1 LNCYDFIGGK
11 MKKLLKESLMLLIL
25 VLFLCFFFDSNILA
39 QESLKGNYLIVGPN
53 LLFSMMSWNI
63 SLDLTYLYY
72 FSGWFGLGLGTNL
85 YYSITNQDL
94 YISAY
99 LRFAIR
105 RLYLEGGVGYNI
117 IPTTLPDMITI
128 EQGELL
134 PWVAI
139 RADLIQTETQAGAW
153 NLHLFFGFYIT
164 AMKMIDIN
172 DEGLNFIQEIIAN
185 LIVQGVG
192 IVMNGFKVGIGVTYT
207 FYLNY

>member
-1 LNCYDFIGGK
+1 
-11 MKKLLKESLMLLIL
+11 MKRILKESLMIL
-25 VLFLCFFFDSNILA
+25 MLVFFFFFFLDSSILA

-53 LLFSMMSWNI
+53 LLLSMMSWNI
-63 SLDLTYLYY
+63 SLDVTYLYY
-72 FSGWFGLGLGTNL
+72 FSGWFGLGLGTDIL
-85 YYSITNQDL
+85 YNITNQDL

-99 LRFAIR
+99 VRFAIR

-128 EQGELL
+128 EQGTVL

-139 RADLIQTETQAGAW
+139 RADLIQSETQSGAW

-172 DEGLNFIQEIIAN
+172 DEDLNFIQEIIAN

>member
-1 LNCYDFIGGK
+1 
-11 MKKLLKESLMLLIL
+11 MKRILKESLMILMLI
-25 VLFLCFFFDSNILA
+25 FFFFFLLDNSILA

-53 LLFSMMSWNI
+53 LLLSMMSWNI
-63 SLDLTYLYY
+63 SLDVTYLYY
-72 FSGWFGLGLGTNL
+72 FSGWFGLGLGTDIL
-85 YYSITNQDL
+85 YNITNQDL

-99 LRFAIR
+99 VRFAIR

-128 EQGELL
+128 EQGTVL

-139 RADLIQTETQAGAW
+139 RADLIQSETQSGAW

-172 DEGLNFIQEIIAN
+172 DEDLNFIQEIIAN

-192 IVMNGFKVGIGVTYT
+192 IVINGFKVGIGVTYT

>member
-1 LNCYDFIGGK
+1 
-11 MKKLLKESLMLLIL
+11 MKRILKESLMILMLI
-25 VLFLCFFFDSNILA
+25 FFFFFLLDNSILA

-53 LLFSMMSWNI
+53 LLLSMMSWNI
-63 SLDLTYLYY
+63 SLDVTYLYY
-72 FSGWFGLGLGTNL
+72 FSGWFGLGLGTDIL
-85 YYSITNQDL
+85 YNITNQDL

-99 LRFAIR
+99 VRFAIR

-128 EQGELL
+128 EQGTVL

-139 RADLIQTETQAGAW
+139 RADLIQSETQSGAW

-172 DEGLNFIQEIIAN
+172 DEDLNFIQEIIAN

>member
-1 LNCYDFIGGK
+1 
-11 MKKLLKESLMLLIL
+11 MKRILKESLMILMLI
-25 VLFLCFFFDSNILA
+25 FFFFFLLDNSILA

-53 LLFSMMSWNI
+53 LLLSMMSWNI
-63 SLDLTYLYY
+63 SLDVTYLYY
-72 FSGWFGLGLGTNL
+72 FSGWFGLGLGTDIL
-85 YYSITNQDL
+85 YNITNQDL

-128 EQGELL
+128 EQGTVL

-139 RADLIQTETQAGAW
+139 RADLIQSETQSGAW

-172 DEGLNFIQEIIAN
+172 DEDLNFIQEIIAN

>member
-1 LNCYDFIGGK
+1 

>member
-1 LNCYDFIGGK
+1 
-11 MKKLLKESLMLLIL
+11 MKRILKESLMILMLI
-25 VLFLCFFFDSNILA
+25 FFFFFLLDNSILA

-53 LLFSMMSWNI
+53 LLLSMMSWNI
-63 SLDLTYLYY
+63 SLEVTYLYY
-72 FSGWFGLGLGTNL
+72 FSGWFGLGLGTDIL
-85 YYSITNQDL
+85 YNITNQDL

-99 LRFAIR
+99 VWFAIR

-128 EQGELL
+128 EQGTVL

-139 RADLIQTETQAGAW
+139 RADLIQSETQSGAW

-172 DEGLNFIQEIIAN
+172 DEDLNFIQEIIAN

-192 IVMNGFKVGIGVTYT
+192 IVINGFKVGIGVTYT

>member
-1 LNCYDFIGGK
+1 
-11 MKKLLKESLMLLIL
+11 
-25 VLFLCFFFDSNILA
+25 
-39 QESLKGNYLIVGPN
+39 NYLIVGPN

-192 IVMNGFKVGIGVTYT
+192 LVMNGFKVGIGVTYT

>member
-1 LNCYDFIGGK
+1 
-11 MKKLLKESLMLLIL
+11 ML
-25 VLFLCFFFDSNILA
+25 FFDSNILA

>member
-1 LNCYDFIGGK
+1 
-11 MKKLLKESLMLLIL
+11 MKRILKESLMIL
-25 VLFLCFFFDSNILA
+25 MLVFFFFFFLDSSILA

-53 LLFSMMSWNI
+53 LLLSMMSWNI
-63 SLDLTYLYY
+63 SLDVTYLYY
-72 FSGWFGLGLGTNL
+72 FSGWFGLGLGTDIL
-85 YYSITNQDL
+85 YNITNQDL

-99 LRFAIR
+99 VRFAIR

-117 IPTTLPDMITI
+117 ISTTLPDMITI
-128 EQGELL
+128 EPGTVL

-139 RADLIQTETQAGAW
+139 RADLIQSETQSGAW

-172 DEGLNFIQEIIAN
+172 DEDLNFIQEIIAN

>member
-1 LNCYDFIGGK
+1 

-192 IVMNGFKVGIGVTYT
+192 LVMNGFKVGIGVTYT